1 MFPKHSRF
9 WTFSTTIAVGFL
21 AVVTTASSGSLSGD
35 DTPARY
41 LPVQAISY
49 EFGSVSING
58 YFTQQAATCVVMLTV
73 VDRNVAE
80 EAMPV
85 SPVRVRMALQPG
97 QVGGLDSEDGHALNV
112 TCTEGAEA
120 VVVEFGDR
128 DRLTE
133 IQAATLAKPA
143 AGPH

>member
-1 MFPKHSRF
+1 MVAKRNIS
-9 WTFSTTIAVGFL
+9 TFATTIATSLLVSIS
-21 AVVTTASSGSLSGD
+21 AASSGQMVPSENQ
-35 DTPARY
+35 ARY
-41 LPVQAISY
+41 LPIQAISY
-49 EFGSVSING
+49 EFGSISITG

-112 TCTEGAEA
+112 TCTQGAAALLIDVGE
-120 VVVEFGDR
+120 R
-128 DRLTE
+128 DQLTDL
-133 IQAATLAKPA
+133 QTATPPTVT
-143 AGPH
+143 GSQ